1 MLNSPLS
8 LLPLL
13 GLLLVPL
20 ASANSPAPRAQAHTL
35 SLQAIAHAE
44 ALDSLV
50 DQVKDAAVKQALERR
65 LVLLDGTLE
74 ALSVLVEDKYISL
87 PPQSAPVPFVPP
99 TVEAQ
104 VHLAGPLTHVAI
116 QVETGSE
123 QVASVAKEPMDPN
136 GLTELTDALGQE
148 AFSEGRLRVLR
159 SAVNAPS
166 GFSVDQVLRLLES
179 FDFGGDKVEAA
190 AMLHPQVVDPE
201 RWYLVYGAFDFD
213 TDKEALRRQVGE

>member
-1 MLNSPLS
+1 MSNSPLS

-13 GLLLVPL
+13 GLLVIPL
-20 ASANSPAPRAQAHTL
+20 ASATSPAPRAQAHAL
-35 SLQAIAHAE
+35 SLQAIAHTE
-44 ALDSLV
+44 ALEPLV
-50 DQVKDAAVKQALERR
+50 DQVRDPAVKQALERR

-87 PPQSAPVPFVPP
+87 PPQSAPIPFVPP
-99 TVEAQ
+99 TVEAE
-104 VHLAGPLTHVAI
+104 VHLAGTQTHVAVR
-116 QVETGSE
+116 VETEAE
-123 QVASVAKEPMDPN
+123 QVASVATEPMDPN
-136 GLTELTDALGQE
+136 GLNALTDALGQE

-159 SAVNAPS
+159 SAVDAPS
-166 GFSVDQVLRLLES
+166 GFNVEQVLRLLES

-201 RWYLVYGAFDFD
+201 KWYLVYGAFDFD